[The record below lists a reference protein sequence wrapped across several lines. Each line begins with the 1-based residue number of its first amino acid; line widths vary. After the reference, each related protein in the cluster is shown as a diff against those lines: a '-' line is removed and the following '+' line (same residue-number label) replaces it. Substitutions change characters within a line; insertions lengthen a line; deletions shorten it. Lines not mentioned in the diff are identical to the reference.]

1 MEDDKDDKKGG
12 PQRALEFGSRDAKKQ
27 RRQQGKYV
35 SVQAI
40 LSYHDS
46 SSDLV
51 SK

>member
-1 MEDDKDDKKGG
+1 MEEDNDDKKGG
-12 PQRALEFGSRDAKKQ
+12 PQRALEDGSRDAKKQ

-46 SSDLV
+46 SSDLIL
-51 SK
+51 K